1 MSGVKY
7 DDAKFGVIQRHWF
20 GLTKKCGGDSAGGFT
35 FGTVDATVIDHVSRW
50 YPKGP
55 IKLKKFGAL
64 VLATIINTSADK
76 VTARLYKDT
85 GVEASLN
92 VKHTSTDV
100 SQYTINSTV
109 TFTSATVG
117 PGTYIAI
124 DTATPD
130 TDDGTA
136 ANTCTTKG
144 SVAFFVD
151 YHPIYHDSKWDI

>member
-1 MSGVKY
+1 MAY
-7 DDAKFGVIQRHWF
+7 DDAKYGMIQRHWF

-35 FGTVDATVIDHVSRW
+35 FGTTDATVIDHVTRW

-64 VLATIINTSADK
+64 VLATLINTSADK
-76 VTARLYKDT
+76 ITARLYKDT

-100 SQYTINSTV
+100 AQYTINSTT

-117 PGTYIAI
+117 PGTFIAI
-124 DTATPD
+124 DSATPD
-130 TDDGTA
+130 TDKGTA
-136 ANTCTTKG
+136 GNTCTTKG

-151 YHPIYHDSKWDI
+151 YHPIYHESKWEN